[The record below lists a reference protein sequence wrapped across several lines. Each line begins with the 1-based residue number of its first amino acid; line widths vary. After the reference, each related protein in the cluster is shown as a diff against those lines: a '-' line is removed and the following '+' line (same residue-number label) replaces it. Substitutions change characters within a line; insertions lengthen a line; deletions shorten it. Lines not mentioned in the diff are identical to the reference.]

1 MRTPVVPLLPLA
13 VLLAFAGC
21 ARLNYVKVPTPT
33 QYDQWSDAQQK
44 KADAMKGV
52 RYYLPRPFLSLKQS
66 TPVAQRA
73 ALISFRR
80 DAEGYALET
89 PADTPTWVR
98 KVAPKRISITQALAL
113 TLAHPPGTNAAPS
126 RAGGQESGATTLAGA
141 ATNALAGLVGT
152 AGATSGPDTVKTERP
167 PSELH
172 ARTGFLNTSD
182 PVTRLGSRF
191 DIVYLPDFE
200 EQYVIQPKAGLG
212 TADIETQLRNGWAAE
227 VFSQRVDNSNLIPY
241 VINQFENA
249 SEAAANIFTTWAPA
263 AVGLPPGLGLPQ
275 VAKAL
280 KTGEE
285 AGQIGEAATAAARAM
300 LGEVL
305 LFKIAEVRI
314 AQPGLY
320 PILKPREIDRLSR
333 HLVRAAGT
341 DPEDSLDLAV
351 RMSNLPWIRQDM
363 AFIPCPP
370 FTVIGFNT
378 TSDVFLAPATERPT
392 LEVAATPEDPRGK
405 PPAGDPLKT
414 LETAFQSSQAPAR
427 WGDALG
433 TVIDCAQTKVVAV
446 AAGVEI
452 QLPALGGKTFPPGY
466 ATTVKTQLANFF
478 QEGAAPGEFE
488 VEVTPPNATTPSR
501 LQVLIKVPAAELAK
515 QLKP

>member
-1 MRTPVVPLLPLA
+1 MRPPVVPLLSLA
-13 VLLAFAGC
+13 ALLACSGC
-21 ARLNYVKVPTPT
+21 ARLNYVKVPPPT

-66 TPVAQRA
+66 TPVAQRT

-80 DAEGYALET
+80 DADGYTLET

-113 TLAHPPGTNAAPS
+113 TLAQPPGTNAAPS
-126 RAGGQESGATTLAGA
+126 RAGGQEGGTAALAGA
-141 ATNALAGLVGT
+141 ATNALTALAGT
-152 AGATSGPDTVKTERP
+152 AGATGGPDTVKTERP

-182 PVTRLGSRF
+182 PVTRLGDRF
-191 DIVYLPDFE
+191 DVVYLPDFE

-241 VINQFENA
+241 VINQFEHA

-285 AGQIGEAATAAARAM
+285 AGQIGEAATAAAKAM

-305 LFKIAEVRI
+305 LFKLAEVRI

-320 PILKPREIDRLSR
+320 PVLKPREIDRLSR
-333 HLVRAAGT
+333 RLVRAAGT

-378 TSDVFLAPATERPT
+378 TSDVFLAPATDRPT
-392 LEVAATPEDPRGK
+392 LEVATNRGGTGGMTTEQAMK
-405 PPAGDPLKT
+405 N
-414 LETAFQSSQAPAR
+414 LETAFRSSQAGSR
-427 WGDALG
+427 WGDKLG
-433 TVIDCAQTKVVAV
+433 TVID
-446 AAGVEI
+446 
-452 QLPALGGKTFPPGY
+452 PGKTQVTATGEGDVELKLEAQAGTVFPEGY
-466 ATTVKTQLANFF
+466 AARVKEGLLSFF
-478 QEGAAPGEFE
+478 QEPAPF
-488 VEVTPPNATTPSR
+488 TNAR
-501 LQVLIKVPAAELAK
+501 VKVSPPAASGPAQIQVVVPGPATELA
-515 QLKP
+515 LKLRP